1 MKNKIKKFLFSETI
15 KYILVGL
22 LTTLINIVIF
32 RLLLF
37 VFNKNLPDFKYNW
50 FLAEVPAF
58 IIAVLFAFFMD
69 KYFVFKKTDTKVTET
84 IQELINF
91 FMMRIISELVHML
104 GLFVFI
110 NILKLD
116 ALYSKIGLS
125 VIVVVLNY
133 LFSKF
138 FIFRK

>member
-1 MKNKIKKFLFSETI
+1 MKNKIKKFLFSETV
-15 KYILVGL
+15 KYIIVGI

-69 KYFVFKKTDTKVTET
+69 KYFVFKKTDTKVSET

>member
-22 LTTLINIVIF
+22 LTTLLNIVIF

-37 VFNKNLPDFKYNW
+37 IFNKNLPDFKYNW

-69 KYFVFKKTDTKVTET
+69 KYFVFKKTDTKVSET
-84 IQELINF
+84 IQEL
-91 FMMRIISELVHML
+91 ELRL
-104 GLFVFI
+104 G
-110 NILKLD
+110 D
-116 ALYSKIGLS
+116 ARRYFQLCQRRQAADLLQLS
-125 VIVVVLNY
+125 LHGY
-133 LFSKF
+133 RLSLPTLGDK
-138 FIFRK
+138 RGKRRPGD

>member
-1 MKNKIKKFLFSETI
+1 MKNKIKKFLFSETV
-15 KYILVGL
+15 KYIIVGI

-50 FLAEVPAF
+50 FFAEVPAF

-69 KYFVFKKTDTKVTET
+69 KYFVFKKTDTKVSET

-110 NILKLD
+110 NILKFD

>member
-1 MKNKIKKFLFSETI
+1 MKNKIKKFLFSETV
-15 KYILVGL
+15 KYIIVGI

-50 FLAEVPAF
+50 FFAEVPAF

-69 KYFVFKKTDTKVTET
+69 KYFVFKKTDTKVSET

-125 VIVVVLNY
+125 VIVVMLNY

>member
-1 MKNKIKKFLFSETI
+1 MKNKIKKFLFSETV
-15 KYILVGL
+15 KYIIVGI

-50 FLAEVPAF
+50 FFAEVPAF

-69 KYFVFKKTDTKVTET
+69 KYFVFKKTDTKVSET

>member
-37 VFNKNLPDFKYNW
+37 IFNKNLPDFKYNW
-50 FLAEVPAF
+50 FLSEVPAF

-69 KYFVFKKTDTKVTET
+69 KYFVFKKTDTKVSET

>member
-69 KYFVFKKTDTKVTET
+69 KYFVFKKTDTKVSET

>member
-1 MKNKIKKFLFSETI
+1 MKTKIKKFLFSETI

-37 VFNKNLPDFKYNW
+37 IFNKNLPDFKYNW
-50 FLAEVPAF
+50 FLSEVPAF

-69 KYFVFKKTDTKVTET
+69 KYFVFKKTDTKVSET